1 MTTYEI
7 AEMEPNEDVL
17 VLRTTTG
24 ETLKIPNTPLNQW
37 HFKPGTLVRCDTKEP
52 HPGSIHARSIA

>member
-1 MTTYEI
+1 
-7 AEMEPNEDVL
+7 

-37 HFKPGTLVRCDTKEP
+37 HFKPGSLVRQDAEKP
-52 HPGSIHARSIA
+52 HPASIHAEAVA

>member
-1 MTTYEI
+1 VTYEI
-7 AEMEPNEDVL
+7 AEMEPDGDVL

-37 HFKPGTLVRCDTKEP
+37 HFKPGSLVRQDAEKP
-52 HPGSIHARSIA
+52 HPASIHAEAVA